1 MRLFSL
7 SYLLS
12 RSHQLSFL
20 VNLGNRASFG
30 NLLVQC
36 QYIIVHHLDANR
48 RIDTGRGI
56 PADILGSIF
65 ERFKQ
70 VDASDSRERGT
81 GLGLPIC
88 YKIVEEHGGS
98 IWAKSK
104 FGEGSTFYLTL
115 PKSNSES
122 SEKLPL

>member
-1 MRLFSL
+1 MFQSNSSVWVTVEDGEDEVLFK
-7 SYLLS
+7 
-12 RSHQLSFL
+12 
-20 VNLGNRASFG
+20 V
-30 NLLVQC
+30 
-36 QYIIVHHLDANR
+36 
-48 RIDTGRGI
+48 IDTGRGI